1 MGCVQS
7 ASDKGATVAD
17 QPSLKP
23 SADRCLKDALTCTA
37 LPCAC
42 GQYCCSSFDAPLV
55 EPKLDC
61 ENSATAAFG
70 QQLGKRRRNRNFDSR
85 VNYKYDV
92 VSLIGKGSFSVVLK
106 VRHRLSGGTYA
117 MKMMPAK
124 RGTGCTWYWNWQ
136 MVVSFTTGSPGRD
149 ALQKQ
154 KVFLLSGKF
163 FKELRTYIGADSKLM
178 ITDFGLAHLQQ
189 SAGETLMVDPCGTPE
204 YIAPEILTRLPYTN
218 KVDLWAVG
226 VITYIL
232 LSGIMPFDDENRTAL
247 YRQILRGKYY
257 FYPEFWTGISEDAK
271 MFVASLLC
279 TDADIRPSADLAL
292 RHHWLLQ
299 EISRSHLDLLPRHLH
314 KSHSLNVENKRTRST
329 RSIRS
334 VARSDAGRRIQK
346 DEVERLHKDPE
357 IMKILGNQ
365 QNLSITRNYGVV

>member
-124 RGTGCTWYWNWQ
+124 RGTGCMWYWNWQ
-136 MVVSFTTGSPGRD
+136 MVVNFTTGSPGKD

-163 FKELRTYIGADSKLM
+163 FKELRIYIGADSKLM